1 MRIAAG
7 YDVLKDD
14 ESRREYDY
22 MLDNPEDYYGNYY
35 R

>member
-1 MRIAAG
+1 
-7 YDVLKDD
+7 VLKDE

-35 R
+35 RWLHAG